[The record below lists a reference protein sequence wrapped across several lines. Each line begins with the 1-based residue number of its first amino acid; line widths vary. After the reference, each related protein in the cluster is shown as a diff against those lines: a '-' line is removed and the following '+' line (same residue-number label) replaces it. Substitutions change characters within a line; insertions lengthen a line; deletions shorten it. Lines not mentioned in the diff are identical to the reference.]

1 MNELLAMKKPVYE
14 LSAEWREAF
23 GEPERNG
30 VWFVWGRS
38 GSGKTSFVLQLC
50 KELCRFGKVAYDSL
64 EEGAS
69 ISMKNAFIRAG
80 MQDVARRL
88 VLLDNE
94 NMEELDKRLSRKK
107 SPDTVVI
114 DSYQYTGMSFED
126 YLAFKRR
133 HRNKLIVIISQA
145 DGTRP
150 KGRTAGRVMFDAARC
165 RRAGFSARK
174 VITRYGRSA
183 PRSIGQRIDRPAGTA
198 CPEVVPQGLQPRE
211 RQVRP

>member
-14 LSAEWREAF
+14 LSAEWRKAF

-150 KGRTAGRVMFDAARC
+150 KGRTAGRVMFDASLKIWVEGY
-165 RRAGFSARK
+165 RAMSK
-174 VITRYGRSA
+174 GRFFGEKGYYTIWA
-183 PRSIGQRIDRPAGTA
+183 
-198 CPEVVPQGLQPRE
+198 E
-211 RQVRP
+211 RAEEYWAKD

>member
-1 MNELLAMKKPVYE
+1 MPLYV
-14 LSAEWREAF
+14 
-23 GEPERNG
+23 
-30 VWFVWGRS
+30 
-38 GSGKTSFVLQLC
+38 
-50 KELCRFGKVAYDSL
+50 
-64 EEGAS
+64 
-69 ISMKNAFIRAG
+69 
-80 MQDVARRL
+80 QDVARRL

-150 KGRTAGRVMFDAARC
+150 KGRTAGRVMFDASLKIWVEGY
-165 RRAGFSARK
+165 RAMSK
-174 VITRYGRSA
+174 GRFFGEKGYYTIWA
-183 PRSIGQRIDRPAGTA
+183 
-198 CPEVVPQGLQPRE
+198 E
-211 RQVRP
+211 RAEEYWAKD